1 MQYPAIIGKKFQV
14 MFVEFSSEHIPY
26 VSRREGDGIKSP
38 AIYVRRGGQ
47 TSEAS
52 HEELQ
57 RIINQRIETKYSTSN
72 EITLKQ
78 HMEQLK
84 VLYSERSSNNP
95 IFLSLAKVFAFRG
108 PGDSDDDDSYN
119 DFVKRTISIKKSII
133 LKSIGA
139 TPRPLGSGGDCKA
152 VCQKVD
158 CKSGTVDCFPFRAFP
173 SWRVVNVEP
182 MYGPTSHLRRGNR
195 SVPEFV

>member
-1 MQYPAIIGKKFQV
+1 MPAELVSRVEVHDYHFEASEYPTIIGKKFQV
-14 MFVEFSSEHIPY
+14 MFVEFSSEHVPY

-84 VLYSERSSNNP
+84 VLYSERGTNNP
-95 IFLSLAKVFAFRG
+95 LFLNLARLFAFRG
-108 PGDSDDDDSYN
+108 QGEDNDDDSYS
-119 DFVKRTISIKKSII
+119 DFVKRTISIKKFII

-139 TPRPLGSGGDCKA
+139 TPELLEAEAIVSRYARKPTAKA
-152 VCQKVD
+152 E
-158 CKSGTVDCFPFRAFP
+158 S
-173 SWRVVNVEP
+173 
-182 MYGPTSHLRRGNR
+182 
-195 SVPEFV
+195 